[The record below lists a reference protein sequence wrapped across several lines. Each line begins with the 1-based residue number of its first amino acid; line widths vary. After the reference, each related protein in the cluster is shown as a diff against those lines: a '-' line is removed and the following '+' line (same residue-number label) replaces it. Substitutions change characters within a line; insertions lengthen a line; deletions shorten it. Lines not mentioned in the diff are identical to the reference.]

1 MDSQFKKGV
10 LEICVL
16 NMLSKKDCYGYELV
30 EELSQKISISEGTI
44 YPLLSRLQ
52 KRKYVRTYL
61 KQSNLGPARKYYNLT
76 KKGKEKAKKLK
87 NAWIIFSKRIEDV
100 LRGKKKEVRSTE

>member
-16 NMLSKKDCYGYELV
+16 NILSKKDCYGYELV

-44 YPLLSRLQ
+44 YPLLSRL
-52 KRKYVRTYL
+52 KKKKYVRTYL
-61 KQSNLGPARKYYNLT
+61 KQSNLGPARKYYKLT
-76 KKGKEKAKKLK
+76 KVGQQRAKKLST
-87 NAWIIFSKRIEDV
+87 AWIIFSKRIEGFLKNKSGDIQ
-100 LRGKKKEVRSTE
+100 KKF